1 MIPKIS
7 GFLPLHLQP
16 PTTMSDKN
24 KWVDFQF
31 VRSNVGFA
39 QVLEHYQLT
48 ETFRPQSGGKSLRGP
63 CPIHKGTNTDGF
75 SIELEKNIW
84 ICHSKTACSSGGNIL
99 DFVAKMEGVALR
111 QAALLLV
118 EWFNLPDSPGK
129 PNPAESK
136 SERPSKSTATQ
147 KHAESHSS
155 QPPENSSTLV
165 NKPLKFTLSNLD
177 ERHPYLYHKGLTD
190 ESILEFDLGYCSK
203 GMMTGRIVVPIRN
216 ADGELVAYAGRLVDE
231 QDGEPKWKMPPGYF
245 KTQDVFNLHSAFNNP
260 LEMPLIVV
268 EGFFDAIKLHQQGHR
283 KVVALMGTHMSE
295 VQEQLIAA
303 KLKPDSQVFVMFDD
317 DEAGHKGRC
326 EVAGRLALHCAVT
339 IRPLEFEC

>member
-1 MIPKIS
+1 
-7 GFLPLHLQP
+7 
-16 PTTMSDKN
+16 MSEKN

-84 ICHSKTACSSGGNIL
+84 ICHSKTACSSGGNVL

-118 EWFNLPDSPGK
+118 EWFNLPDSPD
-129 PNPAESK
+129 
-136 SERPSKSTATQ
+136 RPSQAGSRS
-147 KHAESHSS
+147 ES
-155 QPPENSSTLV
+155 QPKGTAERKSVELKSSLSPENPSTMV
-165 NKPLKFTLSNLD
+165 NKPLKFALRNLD
-177 ERHPYLYHKGLTD
+177 DRHPYLYQRGLLDAT
-190 ESILEFDLGYCSK
+190 ILEFELGYCSK
-203 GMMTGRIVVPIRN
+203 GMMTGRIVVPIHN
-216 ADGELVAYAGRLVDE
+216 ANGELVAYAGRLVE
-231 QDGEPKWKMPPGYF
+231 ELDGEPKWKMPPGYF
-245 KTQDVFNLHSAFNNP
+245 KTQDVFNLHSAFTNP
-260 LEMPLIVV
+260 PEMPLIVV

-295 VQEQLIAA
+295 VQEQLIAD
-303 KLKPDSQVFVMFDD
+303 KLKPDDQVIVMFDD
-317 DEAGHKGRC
+317 DEAGNKGRC

-339 IRPLEFEC
+339 IRSLEFES